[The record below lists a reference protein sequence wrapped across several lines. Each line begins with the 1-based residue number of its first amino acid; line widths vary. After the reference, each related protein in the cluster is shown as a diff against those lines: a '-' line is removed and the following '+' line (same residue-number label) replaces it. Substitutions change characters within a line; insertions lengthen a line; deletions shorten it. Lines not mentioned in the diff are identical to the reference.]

1 MEIRCHDCGS
11 MQFRRSHLR
20 VTDLRK
26 LIFLRYPVRCAV
38 CHARGFTSIPIA
50 FSLKQKPLKKVAR

>member
-1 MEIRCHDCGS
+1 

-20 VTDLRK
+20 MTDLRK

-38 CHARGFTSIPIA
+38 CYARGFTSIPAA
-50 FSLKQKPLKKVAR
+50 FSIKQKPLKKATR